1 MVNSVKLNS
10 KNYKM
15 ESPKSSNI
23 RISEKDMVI
32 VYAGVRMVTFEFV
45 YLTLAVV
52 AHKDKCLKGS

>member
-1 MVNSVKLNS
+1 
-10 KNYKM
+10 
-15 ESPKSSNI
+15 
-23 RISEKDMVI
+23 MVI